1 MPPNEN
7 CCDDAGD
14 SSTCNA
20 LEGVPFEYETVQ
32 VGSTTMM
39 RMKCPNRGSDCA
51 FDNCV
56 GGTGV
61 DCSGV
66 PYDLNFGVMGTI
78 SVNLVA
84 PQDMG
89 DGTVKLKTS
98 VPWSA
103 LR

>member
-20 LEGVPFEYETVQ
+20 LHGVPFEYETVQ